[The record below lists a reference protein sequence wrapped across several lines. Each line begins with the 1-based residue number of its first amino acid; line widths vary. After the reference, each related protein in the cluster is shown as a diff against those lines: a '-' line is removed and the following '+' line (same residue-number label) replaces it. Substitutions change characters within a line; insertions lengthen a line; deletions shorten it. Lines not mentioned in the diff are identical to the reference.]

1 MSISCGKK
9 DLLGNEHTARRWV
22 DALGIIGLNERMSG
36 VRAMLNTEGNLA
48 SGVKSVGSSN
58 RWRESGGGLIITVAR
73 TRAPVLAG
81 HGLAGRLCSWSERT
95 SVATG
100 GGWGA

>member
-1 MSISCGKK
+1 
-9 DLLGNEHTARRWV
+9 
-22 DALGIIGLNERMSG
+22 
-36 VRAMLNTEGNLA
+36 
-48 SGVKSVGSSN
+48 VGSSN

-81 HGLAGRLCSWSERT
+81 HVLAGRLCSWSERT